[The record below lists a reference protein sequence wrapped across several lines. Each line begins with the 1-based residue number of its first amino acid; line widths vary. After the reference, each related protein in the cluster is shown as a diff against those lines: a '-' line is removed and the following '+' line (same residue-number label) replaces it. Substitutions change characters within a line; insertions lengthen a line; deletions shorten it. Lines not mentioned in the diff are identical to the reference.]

1 MTTKKPVF
9 FANWNNSANWNHTN
23 DIDYCEILCIYQHV
37 DTYFRITHLEYE
49 ELSTELM
56 KNYEYY
62 NEAEIYSAIPEKND
76 TVYFET
82 EIDALDHLN
91 KLINST
97 DF

>member
-1 MTTKKPVF
+1 MTTLKPVF

-23 DIDYCEILCIYQHV
+23 DIDSCTMLGIYEHV
-37 DTYFRITHLEYE
+37 DTKFRITDLEFE
-49 ELSTELM
+49 ELSSELM
-56 KNYEYY
+56 KDYEYY